1 MIAHNY
7 IYHYQEPKTA
17 GSVPLADAPDDTSG
31 PTAKPREGDAAAAGG
46 QLRGHPLSRGAS
58 ARAVLS
64 AAISAHVWSNGVG
77 RKHLQNRSQ
86 LEDPTIITSAN
97 SHWAQCWAGVL
108 EASPP

>member
-46 QLRGHPLSRGAS
+46 GAAAQTPTEPRG
-58 ARAVLS
+58 
-64 AAISAHVWSNGVG
+64 
-77 RKHLQNRSQ
+77 
-86 LEDPTIITSAN
+86 
-97 SHWAQCWAGVL
+97 
-108 EASPP
+108 